1 MYSEFYRRCF
11 QLALAVLLGYALYRV
26 LAPFFGALGWAAVLA
41 FILYP
46 LHERL
51 TQRMQG
57 RSTVS
62 AAIFTLLTPLLV
74 LAPLSVLGVVFAG
87 QVARLVNYL
96 RGFSLHSYAD
106 ALNRLAE
113 YPLIGRVV
121 DWARANTAVS
131 LAQVEGWIT
140 DGMQTVLKSA
150 AATGGDVALGVFG
163 TLFGFFMMLFMLFF
177 FLRDGRT
184 IVEALTQLIPVE
196 RARRT
201 RLLKY
206 LGDVTR
212 AVVYGSTATAVIAG
226 AIVGVGYALVGT
238 PAAVVY
244 GVVGLIAAFL
254 PSGASIVLV
263 PGVLYRAYEGRWGAA
278 IFLTCWIG
286 VLLVTENL
294 VRPLLMKHQVSVST
308 LAVFLGA
315 IGGVAAYGVL
325 GLVIGPVLLSFVVAL
340 VRVAQ
345 EGVPPKA

>member
-1 MYSEFYRRCF
+1 MHSEFYRRCF
-11 QLALAVLLGYALYRV
+11 QLALALFLGYALYRV

-41 FILYP
+41 FVLHP

-51 TQRMQG
+51 TQRLKG
-57 RSTVS
+57 RSTLS
-62 AAIFTLLTPLLV
+62 AATFTALTPLLV
-74 LAPLSVLGVVFAG
+74 LAPLSVLGVVFAE
-87 QVARLVNYL
+87 QVARVVNYL

-106 ALNRLAE
+106 ALNQLAQ

-121 DWARANTAVS
+121 AWARANTTVS

-140 DGMQTVLKSA
+140 DGAQTILKSA
-150 AATGGDVALGVFG
+150 ATAGGDVALGVFG

-184 IVEALTQLIPVE
+184 MVEALTNLIPVE
-196 RARRT
+196 ATRRR

-206 LGDVTR
+206 LADVTR

-226 AIVGVGYALVGT
+226 FIVGVGYALVGT
-238 PAAVVY
+238 RAAVVY
-244 GVVGLIAAFL
+244 GVLGLLAAFL

-263 PGVLYRAYEGRWGAA
+263 PGVVYLAYQGRWGAA

-286 VLLVTENL
+286 VLVVTENL
-294 VRPLLMKHQVSVST
+294 VRPLLMQHHVSVST

-315 IGGVAAYGVL
+315 IGGTAAYGIL
-325 GLVIGPVLLSFVVAL
+325 GLVLGPVLLSFVVAL

-345 EGVPPKA
+345 EGVPAKV